1 MRIVIVIA
9 ARFRSSRFPGKP
21 LAPIAGM
28 PLIQH
33 VHQRC
38 MLVRGIDGVYVATD
52 DERIAAAC
60 AGFDAAC
67 LLTSPACLTG
77 TDRVWDAAQQIAAD
91 VYVNVQGDEPLV
103 RPSDIERVIAA
114 SRAAPNRVFN
124 AMCPLRGPDEYRSP
138 HVPKVV
144 VRPDGRLLYMSRAAI
159 PTDKAASFCGGFK
172 QVCIYALPRA
182 ALAAFAGA
190 GGKTP
195 LETIE
200 DIEILRFLELGFEV
214 HMLEVSGSSVAV
226 DRPEDILVVEAAL
239 REVAGDPI

>member
-1 MRIVIVIA
+1 MRIVIIIA
-9 ARFRSSRFPGKP
+9 ARFASSRFPGKP
-21 LAPIAGM
+21 LATIAGM
-28 PLIQH
+28 PMIQH
-33 VHQRC
+33 VYRRC
-38 MLVRGIDGVYVATD
+38 ILVRGIDGVYVATD
-52 DERIAAAC
+52 DERIVAAC
-60 AGFDAAC
+60 VGFNAAC
-67 LLTSPACLTG
+67 LQTSPDCFTG
-77 TDRVWDAAQQIAAD
+77 TDRVWAAAQQIAAD
-91 VYVNVQGDEPLV
+91 VYINVQGDEPLV

-124 AMCPLRGPDEYRSP
+124 AMCPLRGSVEYRSP

-200 DIEILRFLELGFEV
+200 DIEILRFLELGFDV
-214 HMLEVSGSSVAV
+214 HMLEVSGSSIAV
-226 DRPEDILVVEAAL
+226 DRPEDIAMVEAAL
-239 REVAGDPI
+239 RGMSGDPL